1 MSKNEPKLTLTVKQD
16 RALGYHRGGSMRY
29 LSCTVKTPE
38 VKQEQSQDQHLNLA
52 LVIDASG
59 SMRGYPL
66 QAACNT
72 AIELVKMLHSGDYLS
87 VVSFADDFITHLD
100 STRMD
105 EEGKW
110 EAERRILQI
119 ESRGTTDLAG
129 GWFEGARL
137 LTGVMDEDPSLSNHI
152 ILLSDGHANRGIL
165 EPDILATH
173 AGEMR
178 DRGIYTTTVGIGDD
192 YSITQL
198 QVLAEAGGGRM
209 HDAQHPHEIAEVVLA
224 ELGEVRNTFA
234 SDITVVLDGPDN
246 TSVDVLESYP
256 LQRENTSV
264 RAKLGSLPSE
274 SERTVIWRIKL
285 PAGEPGDTVE
295 LPVKVLWTPS
305 GSEESSET
313 RTRKVLFTLA
323 RSREN
328 SSQERDQQTSF
339 LVAQRWHAQV
349 LREAMDL
356 NRIGRFREASD
367 FITNQLRHFERY
379 CRGIQGT
386 GQLVQEL
393 KDLTH
398 RVHYDFDERS
408 RKEVQM
414 YSHKLSRNEKDFRK
428 DVRMNYSEY
437 LK

>member
-1 MSKNEPKLTLTVKQD
+1 
-16 RALGYHRGGSMRY
+16 
-29 LSCTVKTPE
+29 
-38 VKQEQSQDQHLNLA
+38 
-52 LVIDASG
+52 
-59 SMRGYPL
+59 
-66 QAACNT
+66 
-72 AIELVKMLHSGDYLS
+72 
-87 VVSFADDFITHLD
+87 
-100 STRMD
+100 
-105 EEGKW
+105 
-110 EAERRILQI
+110 
-119 ESRGTTDLAG
+119 
-129 GWFEGARL
+129 
-137 LTGVMDEDPSLSNHI
+137 
-152 ILLSDGHANRGIL
+152 
-165 EPDILATH
+165 
-173 AGEMR
+173 
-178 DRGIYTTTVGIGDD
+178 
-192 YSITQL
+192 
-198 QVLAEAGGGRM
+198 M

-328 SSQERDQQTSF
+328 SAQERDQQTSF

-379 CRGIQGT
+379 CRGNQGT

-398 RVHYDFDERS
+398 RVH
-408 RKEVQM
+408 
-414 YSHKLSRNEKDFRK
+414 
-428 DVRMNYSEY
+428 
-437 LK
+437 